1 MKSSF
6 DFADEVVNY
15 DQSLCMANL
24 DVELLFINI
33 SLEEIIK
40 NCVNNL
46 YFNNSYC
53 VKLTRIGVF
62 DLFNLLLND
71 LLNPLSPNFPKWSK
85 TLKQLVSNM
94 PTNCLSVF
102 DHFVGLALK
111 ELIFDNKLCKEID
124 AAAMNSPLRPVLTN
138 AFFCHYE
145 KIWLNECPPQ
155 FKLAVYRCCA
165 GNIFVLL
172 KSNKHLKVFVYC
184 LNSKQIYL

>member
-6 DFADEVVNY
+6 DFADEVFNY
-15 DQSLCMANL
+15 DQNLCMANL

-62 DLFNLLLND
+62 DLLNSLLYD
-71 LLNPLSPNFPKWSK
+71 VLNPLSPNFPKWSK
-85 TLKQLVSNM
+85 TLKQSVGNM

-124 AAAMNSPLRPVLTN
+124 AAAMNSPLRPILTN

-145 KIWLNECPPQ
+145 KI
-155 FKLAVYRCCA
+155 
-165 GNIFVLL
+165 
-172 KSNKHLKVFVYC
+172 
-184 LNSKQIYL
+184 